1 MRDRFAFWLP
11 MTLLVLLALL
21 TFWIDQSVNEDGKRN
36 GTNLD
41 EPDSVVESFLAVG
54 TDVTGVPRY
63 QLSAERLSHFSGSRL
78 TLLDNPTLTHFH
90 AKQGEMRISSSKASV
105 TADGDKVVF
114 TGQVNLLRPATVEGR
129 NEMSMQTSYLE
140 VQTEK
145 SEAFTG
151 QPVVI
156 RQPGMEITATGLHLF
171 ADTRVL
177 KLKGR
182 VKAQYQNANR
192 A

>member
-1 MRDRFAFWLP
+1 MREGFALWLP
-11 MTLLVLLALL
+11 MTLLVMLALL
-21 TFWIDQSVNEDGKRN
+21 TFWIDQSVKEAGSRN
-36 GTNLD
+36 GINLE
-41 EPDSVVESFLAVG
+41 EPDSIVESFLAVS
-54 TDVTGVPRY
+54 TDATGVPRY
-63 QLSAERLSHFSGSRL
+63 RLTADKLSHFSGNKL
-78 TLLDNPTLTHFH
+78 TSLDKPTLTQFH
-90 AKQGEMRISSSKASV
+90 EKQGEIRISSSKASV
-105 TADGDKVVF
+105 TPDGEKVVF
-114 TGQVNLLRPATVEGR
+114 SGQVNLLRPAVAGTR
-129 NEMSMQTSYLE
+129 EMTMQTSYLE
-140 VQTEK
+140 VHTGK

-156 RQPGMEITATGLHLF
+156 RQPGMQITAAGLHLF

>member
-21 TFWIDQSVNEDGKRN
+21 TFWIDQSVKEAGSRN
-36 GTNLD
+36 GVNLD
-41 EPDSVVESFLAVG
+41 EPDSIVESFLAVS

-63 QLSAERLSHFSGSRL
+63 RLTAEKLSHFSGNKL
-78 TLLDNPTLTHFH
+78 TLLANPTLTHFH
-90 AKQGEMRISSSKASV
+90 EKQGEMQISSSSASV
-105 TADGDKVVF
+105 TPDGEKVVF
-114 TGQVNLLRPATVEGR
+114 TGQVNLQRPAAGGKGG
-129 NEMSMQTSYLE
+129 MSMQTSYLE
-140 VQTEK
+140 IQTGK
-145 SEAFTG
+145 NEAFTS
-151 QPVVI
+151 QPIVI
-156 RQPGMEITATGLHLF
+156 RQPGLQITASGLHLY

>member
-1 MRDRFAFWLP
+1 MREGFALWLP
-11 MTLLVLLALL
+11 MTLLVMLALL
-21 TFWIDQSVNEDGKRN
+21 TFWIDQSVKEAGSRN
-36 GTNLD
+36 GINLE
-41 EPDSVVESFLAVG
+41 EPDSIVESFLAVS
-54 TDVTGVPRY
+54 TDAAGVPRY
-63 QLSAERLSHFSGSRL
+63 RLTADKLSHFSGNKL
-78 TLLDNPTLTHFH
+78 TSLDKPTLTQFH
-90 AKQGEMRISSSKASV
+90 EKQGEIRISSSKASV
-105 TADGDKVVF
+105 TPDGEKVVF
-114 TGQVNLLRPATVEGR
+114 SGQVNLLRPAVAGTR
-129 NEMSMQTSYLE
+129 EMTMQTSYLE
-140 VQTEK
+140 VHTGK

-156 RQPGMEITATGLHLF
+156 RQPGMQITAAGLHLF

>member
-1 MRDRFAFWLP
+1 MRDRFAYWLP

-21 TFWIDQSVNEDGKRN
+21 TFWISQSVKEAGSRN
-36 GTNLD
+36 GINLD
-41 EPDSVVESFLAVG
+41 EPDSIVENFLAVS
-54 TDVTGVPRY
+54 TDVAGVPRY
-63 QLSAERLSHFSGSRL
+63 RLAAEKLSHYSRNEM
-78 TLLDNPTLTHFH
+78 TLLDKPILTHFH
-90 AKQGEMRISSSKASV
+90 EKQGEMQISSSKASV
-105 TADGDKVVF
+105 TPGGDKVVF
-114 TGQVNLLRPATVEGR
+114 TGQVNLLRPAGAGGK
-129 NEMSMQTSYLE
+129 EMSMQTSFLE
-140 VQTEK
+140 VRTEK
-145 SEAFTG
+145 NEAFTG

-156 RQPGMEITATGLHLF
+156 RRPGLQITAAGLHLF

>member
-1 MRDRFAFWLP
+1 MKDRFALWLP

-21 TFWIDQSVNEDGKRN
+21 TFWIDQSVKEAGVRN
-36 GTNLD
+36 GINLD
-41 EPDSVVESFLAVG
+41 NPDSIVESFLAIS
-54 TDVTGVPRY
+54 TDVAGVPRY
-63 QLSAERLSHFSGSRL
+63 RLSAEKLSHYSGNQL
-78 TLLDNPTLTHFH
+78 TLLDKPVLTHFH
-90 AKQGEMRISSSKASV
+90 AMQGEMRISSSKASV
-105 TADGDKVVF
+105 TPEGDVVVF
-114 TGQVNLLRPATVEGR
+114 TGEVNLLRPALAGKP
-129 NEMSMQTSYLE
+129 EMSLQTTHLE
-140 VQTEK
+140 VQTDK
-145 SEAFTG
+145 NEAFTS

-156 RQPGMEITATGLHLF
+156 RQPGMQITAAGLHLY

>member
-1 MRDRFAFWLP
+1 MRDRFALWLP
-11 MTLLVLLALL
+11 MALLVMLALL
-21 TFWIDQSVNEDGKRN
+21 TFWIDQSVKEAGSRNEV
-36 GTNLD
+36 NLE
-41 EPDSVVESFLAVG
+41 EPDSIVESFLAVS
-54 TDVTGVPRY
+54 TDAAGVPRY
-63 QLSAERLSHFSGSRL
+63 RLTAEKLSHFSGNKL
-78 TLLDNPTLTHFH
+78 TLLDNPRLTHFH
-90 AKQGEMRISSSKASV
+90 EKQGEMQISSSKASV
-105 TADGDKVVF
+105 TPDGERVVF
-114 TGQVNLLRPATVEGR
+114 TGQVNLLRPAAEGE

-140 VQTEK
+140 VQTGK
-145 SEAFTG
+145 NEAFTG

-156 RQPGMEITATGLHLF
+156 RQPGMQITAAGLHLF